1 METTGKSLR
10 AVPPCTNEERQKRKI
25 MCNKASQ
32 SSVAVMQGDWGEKPH
47 HCLGRIPFQLARLV
61 HGALHGGFLIL
72 PDAFAFFKIPYQVY
86 ARAQLVFGNFYHQQV
101 SQFICFRGKQMRFT
115 EPHYLSLVTE
125 THYLWLTTM
134 FSHRTLPNSFEGN
147 WKLYNQVFQQSHGVQ
162 CSSIFRLLILA
173 WNFGNNGWWAK
184 PRLHTKAI

>member
-61 HGALHGGFLIL
+61 HGALHKGFLIL

-115 EPHYLSLVTE
+115 EPHYLPLVTGTQLSLVNNNVFSSYLAQQLWRELE
-125 THYLWLTTM
+125 T
-134 FSHRTLPNSFEGN
+134 
-147 WKLYNQVFQQSHGVQ
+147 VQSGVPAEPWG
-162 CSSIFRLLILA
+162 IVLLHL
-173 WNFGNNGWWAK
+173 
-184 PRLHTKAI
+184 